1 LQKKSV
7 LQLQDALELLDCFGA
22 EERLEQEQQVLQV
35 LQALLEQAQVQ
46 VQVQAQ
52 VPLAQ
57 VLQGLLGRLGAL
69 VRQVHSGG
77 EVGLPCSVH
86 YPLGFSLLPPP
97 ADARE

>member
-1 LQKKSV
+1 LLAKSV
-7 LQLQDALELLDCFGA
+7 LQLQDVRELLDCFGA
-22 EERLEQEQQVLQV
+22 EERLEQEQQEQQV
-35 LQALLEQAQVQ
+35 LRVLLAQEQEQE
-46 VQVQAQ
+46 Q

-57 VLQGLLGRLGAL
+57 VLQELLGRLEAQ

>member
-1 LQKKSV
+1 LLAKFVLLQ
-7 LQLQDALELLDCFGA
+7 QDVRELLDCFGA

-35 LQALLEQAQVQ
+35 LQELLAQE
-46 VQVQAQ
+46 QVQAQ

-57 VLQGLLGRLGAL
+57 VLQGLLGRLEAQ